1 MNQLAIL
8 AAEEIERTLFM
19 VESEYH
25 NKIMK
30 SESYFREDTAEIID
44 RVCCGPQKEA
54 VRELVEAVRELVEAC
69 KDFEE
74 VVNRNWECT
83 EWDNLR
89 AALSRVAEGEKK

>member
-30 SESYFREDTAEIID
+30 SESYFSEDTAEIID
-44 RVCCGPQKEA
+44 RVCFRPQK
-54 VRELVEAVRELVEAC
+54 EAVRELVEAC

-89 AALSRVAEGEKK
+89 AALARVIEGEKK

>member
-1 MNQLAIL
+1 MNQLAIK

-19 VESEYH
+19 AESEYH
-25 NKIMK
+25 HKIMK

-44 RVCCGPQKEA
+44 RVCCRPQREA
-54 VRELVEAVRELVEAC
+54 VQELVKAC

-89 AALSRVAEGEKK
+89 AALARVTEGEKK